1 MLRSHVVAEIER
13 RVTAGARYRDGHS
26 FTGAHE
32 GIYRVEHTSVF
43 KTGGARAG
51 LSQRM
56 RASQRLDYIEVKGD
70 DGDFHILRGVNDAD
84 AWEIVD
90 FSPERHMTGLAIAM
104 ACVLTMPPLQ
114 AEAQQPARVTI
125 LYDAFGPASAL
136 QKDWG
141 FAALIEYGG
150 RRILFDTG
158 NDAGI
163 FARNVKQ
170 LGVDLTRLDAV
181 VISHRHGD
189 HTTGLEVL
197 IAANPTV
204 PIYAPQEGAFFRGG
218 VPNEFLTR
226 DASVPANMRY
236 FDGKDPNPL
245 RSGTPWPRGNFQI
258 VTRTTEILPAFFVL
272 TTRSDK
278 PGTRDMNELS
288 LAVRTP
294 KGLAVV
300 VGCSHPGIEKIL
312 DAAAQI
318 DKKLYTSIGG
328 FHLVQTPREEIERV
342 AGMLHDTLKLERVA
356 PGHCTSE
363 PGFAAFM
370 RKFGDRFDQAGIGAT
385 LQLPR

>member
-1 MLRSHVVAEIER
+1 MRC
-13 RVTAGARYRDGHS
+13 
-26 FTGAHE
+26 FT
-32 GIYRVEHTSVF
+32 V
-43 KTGGARAG
+43 
-51 LSQRM
+51 
-56 RASQRLDYIEVKGD
+56 
-70 DGDFHILRGVNDAD
+70 
-84 AWEIVD
+84 
-90 FSPERHMTGLAIAM
+90 M
-104 ACVLTMPPLQ
+104 ACLLVMIPLQ
-114 AEAQQPARVTI
+114 ADAQQPARVTI

-158 NDAGI
+158 NDAAI
-163 FARNVKQ
+163 FTRNVER
-170 LGVDLTRLDAV
+170 LGVNLTRLDAA

-197 IAANPTV
+197 IAANPSV

-218 VPNEFLTR
+218 APKDFLAR

-236 FDGKDPNPL
+236 FDGKDPDAL
-245 RSGTPWPRGNFQI
+245 RSGTPWPRANFQI
-258 VTRTTEILPAFFVL
+258 VTRTTEILPGFFVL

-278 PGTRDMNELS
+278 PGTREMNELS

-294 KGLAVV
+294 QGLAVV
-300 VGCSHPGIEKIL
+300 VGCSHPGVEKIL

-318 DKKLYTSIGG
+318 HKQLYTTIGG

-342 AGMLHDTLKLERVA
+342 AAVLHDTLKLQRVA

-363 PGFAAFM
+363 PGFAAFI
-370 RKFGDRFDQAGIGAT
+370 RKFGDRFDQAGLGAT
-385 LQLPR
+385 LPLPR